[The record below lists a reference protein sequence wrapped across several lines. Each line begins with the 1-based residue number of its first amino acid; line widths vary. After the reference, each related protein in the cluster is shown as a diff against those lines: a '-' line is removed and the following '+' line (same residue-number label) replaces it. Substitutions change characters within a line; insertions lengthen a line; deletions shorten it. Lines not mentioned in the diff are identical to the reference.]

1 MRELDW
7 GGAPNIRDLGGLAG
21 RWGETRYGRVA
32 RGPRRE
38 LIPEQGWRAAR
49 DWGLRTVVDLR
60 CPEEQGRRD
69 GDPRVEEETLRDVVI
84 RCAPTEDHDNAE
96 FRETCFPILDSPEY
110 WPHNLRILPGLVAA
124 ALTTLAAAEPGI
136 FVHCS
141 AGRDRTG
148 MVTAILLANAG
159 VAPGVVADDYA
170 QSVRAMAGVASHAPT
185 HDRQAAWSDEQV
197 KAWLHRT
204 RPLVERFASG
214 IPAHLEMIG
223 LPEITRNRLREL
235 LLDA

>member
-1 MRELDW
+1 MRELDR
-7 GGAPNIRDLGGLAG
+7 GGVPNIRDLGGLTG
-21 RWGETRYGRVA
+21 CWGETRYGRAA

-38 LIPEQGWRAAR
+38 LIPEQGWRAA
-49 DWGLRTVVDLR
+49 
-60 CPEEQGRRD
+60 PE
-69 GDPRVEEETLRDVVI
+69 
-84 RCAPTEDHDNAE
+84 C
-96 FRETCFPILDSPEY
+96 

-136 FVHCS
+136 LVHCS

-185 HDRQAAWSDEQV
+185 HDRQTAWSDEQV
-197 KAWLHRT
+197 KVWIHRT

-223 LPEITRNRLREL
+223 LSETTRDRLRAL

>member
-7 GGAPNIRDLGGLAG
+7 GGVPNIRDLGGLTG
-21 RWGETRYGRVA
+21 RWGVTRHGRVA

-49 DWGLRTVVDLR
+49 GWGLRTVVDLR

-69 GDPRVEEETLRDVVI
+69 GDPRVGEETLRDVVI
-84 RCAPTEDHDNAE
+84 RCAPTEDHDNTE

-136 FVHCS
+136 LVHCS

-159 VAPGVVADDYA
+159 VA
-170 QSVRAMAGVASHAPT
+170 SHAPT
-185 HDRQAAWSDEQV
+185 HDRQAAWNDEQV
-197 KAWLHRT
+197 KAWLRRT

-223 LPEITRNRLREL
+223 LPETTRNRLRAL

>member
-1 MRELDW
+1 M
-7 GGAPNIRDLGGLAG
+7 
-21 RWGETRYGRVA
+21 
-32 RGPRRE
+32 
-38 LIPEQGWRAAR
+38 
-49 DWGLRTVVDLR
+49 
-60 CPEEQGRRD
+60 
-69 GDPRVEEETLRDVVI
+69 
-84 RCAPTEDHDNAE
+84 
-96 FRETCFPILDSPEY
+96 
-110 WPHNLRILPGLVAA
+110 
-124 ALTTLAAAEPGI
+124 
-136 FVHCS
+136 HCS

-197 KAWLHRT
+197 KAWLRRT

-223 LPEITRNRLREL
+223 LSETTRDRLRAL